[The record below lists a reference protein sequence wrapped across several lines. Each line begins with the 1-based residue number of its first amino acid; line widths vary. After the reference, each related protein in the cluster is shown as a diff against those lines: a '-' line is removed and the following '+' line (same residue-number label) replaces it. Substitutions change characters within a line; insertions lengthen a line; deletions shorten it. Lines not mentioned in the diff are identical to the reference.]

1 MQRNFFTIVSLFLLL
16 FTLSCLEN
24 ADTHILIK
32 KMDLDALDALMKSP
46 KSPNL
51 IAFTAAWCGPCKEE
65 LPVFNELYVK
75 YRKEGLKIIGV
86 ALDLEGPSAM
96 QPIVD
101 KLKIDFPVYW
111 VGEKGVNHYEIDALP
126 MIFVMNNGNI
136 VERIPGKRSE
146 TYLEEKVNSLL
157 K

>member
-1 MQRNFFTIVSLFLLL
+1 MQRNLYTIVFLFLLL
-16 FTLSCLEN
+16 FTASCLEKT
-24 ADTHILIK
+24 DTHILIK
-32 KMDLDALDALMKSP
+32 KMDLEALDKIMKSR
-46 KSPNL
+46 KSPDM
-51 IAFTAAWCGPCKEE
+51 ITFTAAWCAPCKEE
-65 LPVFNELYVK
+65 LPLLNKLYAK
-75 YRKEGLKIIGV
+75 YREEGFKIIGI

-101 KLKIDFPVYW
+101 RLKIDFPIYW
-111 VGEKGVNHYEIDALP
+111 VGEKGVNHFEIDALP

-146 TYLEEKVNSLL
+146 TCLEEKVNRLL